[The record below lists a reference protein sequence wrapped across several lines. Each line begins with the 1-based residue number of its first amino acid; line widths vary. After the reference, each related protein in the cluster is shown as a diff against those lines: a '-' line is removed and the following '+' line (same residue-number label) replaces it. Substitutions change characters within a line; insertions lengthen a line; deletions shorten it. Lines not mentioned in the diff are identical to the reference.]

1 MRYVALV
8 DERQACGSM
17 LGSIISIW
25 PDVRAAER
33 ARKDFNETC
42 YRLGVEHVPTRIV
55 ELKHRLAERDLIT
68 KSDLLGPAFLEPKSE
83 LDLQITKLRR
93 EFGRSTLQNLQCRIS
108 GSVRTC
114 N

>member
-55 ELKHRLAERDLIT
+55 ELKHRLAERDLIR
-68 KSDLLGPAFLEPKSE
+68 KSDLLGA
-83 LDLQITKLRR
+83 
-93 EFGRSTLQNLQCRIS
+93 
-108 GSVRTC
+108 RT
-114 N
+114 